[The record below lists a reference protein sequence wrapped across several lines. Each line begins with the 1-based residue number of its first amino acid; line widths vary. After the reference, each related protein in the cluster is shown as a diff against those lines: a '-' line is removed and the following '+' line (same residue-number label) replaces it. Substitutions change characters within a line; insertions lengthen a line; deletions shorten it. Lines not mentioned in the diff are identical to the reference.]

1 MKAIAEIAKECLDL
15 SSSQRMKLA
24 RFLLDVSDTD
34 EEASPGADAAWEEEI
49 GARFDAVKDGTARA
63 ISVAE
68 VFTDLDRRFP
78 S

>member
-1 MKAIAEIAKECLDL
+1 VENLFRL
-15 SSSQRMKLA
+15 SSRTIH
-24 RFLLDVSDTD
+24 TD
-34 EEASPGADAAWEEEI
+34 EETSPGADAAWEKEI

-68 VFTDLDRRFP
+68 VFTDLDRRYP